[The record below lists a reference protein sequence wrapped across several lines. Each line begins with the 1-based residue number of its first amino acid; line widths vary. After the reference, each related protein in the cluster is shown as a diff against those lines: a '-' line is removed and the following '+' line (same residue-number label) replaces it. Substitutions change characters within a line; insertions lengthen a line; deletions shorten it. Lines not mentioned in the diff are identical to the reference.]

1 MTPIDITETISV
13 AVTSGVDWDAV
24 HKCMLHDE
32 DATMSQLAL
41 SVGVIQRRGSVK
53 LDVVNQ
59 VVEARLRE
67 LQADWTVE
75 ASKSIKAANYDAHR
89 KMFP

>member
-1 MTPIDITETISV
+1 MTPIDITETISA
-13 AVTSGVDWDAV
+13 AVGVDWDAV
-24 HKCMLHDE
+24 QVHDE

>member
-1 MTPIDITETISV
+1 MTPIDISHLFKR
-13 AVTSGVDWDAV
+13 AYNSGVDWDAV
-24 HKCMLHDE
+24 QVHDE